1 MLAYT
6 THDVRITQGIRALPP
21 QDGWARF
28 ESTGLAS
35 LVCSC
40 GRRDG
45 PMHKGLIR
53 LIAELHIHGI
63 A

>member
-6 THDVRITQGIRALPP
+6 THDVRVTLGIRELPP
-21 QDGWARF
+21 QDGWARY
-28 ESTGLAS
+28 ESTGQGS

-40 GRRDG
+40 GHRDG
-45 PMHKGLIR
+45 PMPKGLIR
-53 LIAELHIHGI
+53 LMAELHIHGL